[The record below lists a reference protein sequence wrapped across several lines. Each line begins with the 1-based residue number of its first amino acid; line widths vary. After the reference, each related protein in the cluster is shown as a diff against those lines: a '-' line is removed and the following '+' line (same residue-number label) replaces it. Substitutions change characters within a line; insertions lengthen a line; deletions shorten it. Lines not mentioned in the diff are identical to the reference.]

1 MGLITALGFAES
13 VAEAEDKDKAL
24 RSALYA
30 HLTGN
35 FYPPL
40 PAAYV
45 PLLAQAIEHCAEGDY
60 SALVALPDDLDP
72 KPRKA
77 VYGDG
82 DDLYVEAGTL
92 VDICRAEPFINAYL
106 YADDDDETEVS

>member
-1 MGLITALGFAES
+1 MGLINALGFAET

-45 PLLAQAIEHCAEGDY
+45 PLLAEAIRNCAEGEY
-60 SALVALPDDLDP
+60 RALVTIPDDVDP
-72 KPRKA
+72 KPRVA
-77 VYGDG
+77 TRDG
-82 DDLYVEAGTL
+82 FGALCVEAGVL
-92 VDICRAEPFINAYL
+92 VDICRAEVFINAYL
-106 YADDDDETEVS
+106 GGGE

>member
-1 MGLITALGFAES
+1 MGLIQTIGYAEG
-13 VAEAEDKDKAL
+13 VADAPPEDRDRAL
-24 RSALYA
+24 RIALHA

-45 PLLAQAIEHCAEGDY
+45 PLVTEAVRNCAEGDY
-60 SALVALPDDLDP
+60 SALIALPDDLDP
-72 KPRKA
+72 KPRLA

-82 DDLYVEAGTL
+82 DDLHVESGVL
-92 VDICRAEPFINAYL
+92 VDICRAEPFIDAYL
-106 YADDDDETEVS
+106 RTDDGGE

>member
-1 MGLITALGFAES
+1 MGFAET
-13 VAEAEDKDKAL
+13 VADAEDKDKAL

-45 PLLAQAIEHCAEGDY
+45 PLVAEAIRNCAEGDY
-60 SALVALPDDLDP
+60 YALVTIPDDVDP
-72 KPRKA
+72 KPRVA
-77 VYGDG
+77 TRDHFGA
-82 DDLYVEAGTL
+82 LCVESGVL

-106 YADDDDETEVS
+106 HDDDDETED

>member
-1 MGLITALGFAES
+1 MGLITTLGLAEIAKES
-13 VAEAEDKDKAL
+13 ADPDRAL

-45 PLLAQAIEHCAEGDY
+45 PLLDEAIRNCAEGEY
-60 SALVALPDDLDP
+60 RALVTIPDDVDP
-72 KPRKA
+72 KPRA
-77 VYGDG
+77 AAYDG
-82 DDLYVEAGTL
+82 FGALCVESGVL

-106 YADDDDETEVS
+106 YADDDGEV

>member
-1 MGLITALGFAES
+1 MGMINTIGFAES
-13 VAEAEDKDKAL
+13 VAEAEDKGKAL

-45 PLLAQAIEHCAEGDY
+45 PLLDEAIRNCAEGEY
-60 SALVALPDDLDP
+60 RALVTIPDDLDP
-72 KPRKA
+72 KPRA
-77 VYGDG
+77 AAYDG
-82 DDLYVEAGTL
+82 FGALCVESGVL

-106 YADDDDETEVS
+106 YADDDETEVD